1 MEDLTLREIRI
12 RKLEL
17 ERSIVKLIREFEL
30 STEVGIDRVD
40 LNTAYQFGTSHS
52 MIVSVETKLNI

>member
-1 MEDLTLREIRI
+1 MEDLTIKQIRKK
-12 RKLEL
+12 KLEL
-17 ERSIVKLIREFEL
+17 ERHLVNLIREFEL

>member
-30 STEVGIDRVD
+30 SNEVGIDKID

-52 MIVSVETKLNI
+52 MVVSVETKLNL

>member
-1 MEDLTLREIRI
+1 MEDLTIGQIR
-12 RKLEL
+12 RKKLEL
-17 ERSIVKLIREFEL
+17 ERDIVKLIRDFEL